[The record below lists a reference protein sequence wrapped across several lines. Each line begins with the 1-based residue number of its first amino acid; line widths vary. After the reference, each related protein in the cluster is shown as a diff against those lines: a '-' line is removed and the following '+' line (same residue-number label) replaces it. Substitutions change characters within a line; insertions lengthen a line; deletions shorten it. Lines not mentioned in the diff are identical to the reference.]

1 MERSTVWTHG
11 VQQFASV
18 FCQVYR
24 GGRRRVRADVRIREN
39 EKAVHQIDFHLP
51 RGAETLFLHVKIQN
65 LDDEKKSMYWWTNI
79 AIQAEEK
86 LRVFSGTDEVMY
98 LHPESISDNVNP
110 VRVFGHTRLPDLP
123 TLPGKDSSYP
133 SNADYS
139 NEFFFQNPEKPEA
152 CWSAAAYGDGRVVF
166 EESTLPLRY
175 RKMFCWGQTSGAAG
189 AGVPIWHRGGGKLCG
204 ASGRID
210 ADPTEWN

>member
-1 MERSTVWTHG
+1 
-11 VQQFASV
+11 
-18 FCQVYR
+18 
-24 GGRRRVRADVRIREN
+24 
-39 EKAVHQIDFHLP
+39 
-51 RGAETLFLHVKIQN
+51 
-65 LDDEKKSMYWWTNI
+65 MYWWTNI

-139 NEFFFQNPEKPEA
+139 NEFFFQIQRSRRLLE
-152 CWSAAAYGDGRVVF
+152 CGSVWDGRVVF

-175 RKMFCWGQTSGAAG
+175 RKMFCWGRHPGGRRWCSYLATEAEGNYVELQAG
-189 AGVPIWHRGGGKLCG
+189 LTRP
-204 ASGRID
+204 
-210 ADPTEWN
+210 N